1 MAIFIGIF
9 MILGLEPGPK
19 MMTVNLDLVYFVA
32 LVIALTSVAASIL
45 GLAIASTIAKAAYV
59 QPAILVPILISV
71 SFVGSFIETRTM
83 TGVTVALIAGLIG
96 YWLKLLNYSNAG
108 VTLGFVMGTMVEKYL
123 FLSLQAYGPT
133 FFLRPIT
140 LAIAAMGIMVVLGP
154 YIKQWFH
161 SKGSEM
167 HKSNNEE

>member
-1 MAIFIGIF
+1 

-19 MMTVNLDLVYFVA
+19 MMTENLDLVYFVA
-32 LVIALTSVAASIL
+32 LVIALTSVAASII
-45 GLAIASTIAKAAYV
+45 GLMIASTIAKAAYIR
-59 QPAILVPILISV
+59 PAILVPTLIAV

-83 TGVTVALIAGLIG
+83 TGVTTALIAGLIG

-140 LAIAAMGIMVVLGP
+140 LGIAALGVMVVLGP
-154 YIKQWFH
+154 CIKQWTR
-161 SKGSEM
+161 SKGSEIQE
-167 HKSNNEE
+167 SNREE